1 MEKAAI
7 IHYPADH
14 FVYPINEKTL
24 HIRIQTK
31 KNDISEVILIHG
43 DQYLW
48 SDGKWQYE
56 ETEMIKSGTDGI
68 HDYWHVFIEPNYRR
82 SRYGFKLK
90 SGEDELILTE
100 KGFYTLAPEDSGYYF
115 NFPYIH
121 AKEVFKAPS
130 WVKDTVW
137 YQIFPERF
145 ANGNPDNDPE
155 GALPWGAADPSPT
168 NFFGGDFE
176 GVMEHLDYL
185 QDLGITGIYFTPVF
199 KAFSNHKYDTIDY
212 LEIDPQFG
220 TKETLKK
227 LVKECHKRNIRVM
240 LDAVF
245 NHSGY
250 YFPPFQDVLKNG
262 ENSKYKEWFL
272 PHSFPLKG
280 GEFPNYETFAF
291 VEQMPKLNTA
301 NPDVKEYLL
310 KVAKYW
316 IEEFNIDGWR
326 LDVANE
332 VDHQFWRE
340 FRQAVKSLK
349 PDLYIL
355 GEIWHN
361 SMPWLRGDQFDAVM
375 NYPFTTNLL
384 NLVAKKSI
392 TGTDFANNMTAEI
405 HRYPA
410 NVYEAAFNLVG
421 SHDTPRI
428 LTECEGDKN
437 KVKLIYTILFT
448 FMGAPCIYYGDEV
461 GISGDMDPGCRKCM
475 EWDEAKQD
483 RNLFSHIQKLIK
495 LRREEKMLAN
505 EGHFEFFQT
514 DGNLVAYR
522 KYTESK
528 TIVIVA
534 NPNAESGEFTLPFN
548 MKGVKITNL
557 LSGEEFAA
565 EADRLIIKL
574 DGFGYDILSF
584 PSSFNKI

>member
-7 IHYPADH
+7 IHYPSDH
-14 FVYPINEKTL
+14 YVYPYNEKTL

-31 KNDISEVILIHG
+31 KDDVAEVTLIHG

-48 SDGKWQYE
+48 SDGKWLFE
-56 ETEMIKSGTDGI
+56 ETDMLKSGTDGI
-68 HDYWHVFIEPNYRR
+68 HDFWHIFIEPPFRR

-90 SGEDELILTE
+90 SGEEELILTE
-100 KGFYTLAPEDSGYYF
+100 KGFYDLPPTDSGYYF
-115 NFPYIH
+115 NFPYLH
-121 AKEVFKAPS
+121 AEEVFEAPS
-130 WVKDTVW
+130 WVKETVW

-145 ANGNPDNDPE
+145 ANGNPDSNPE
-155 GALPWGAADPSPT
+155 GALPWGSAPPSPT

-176 GVMEHLDYL
+176 GVIEHLDYL

-220 TKETLKK
+220 TKETLKR
-227 LVKECHKRNIRVM
+227 LVEECHKRNIRVM

-250 YFPPFQDVLKNG
+250 YFPPFQDVLENG
-262 ENSKYKEWFL
+262 EKSKYKDWFH

-280 GEFPNYETFAF
+280 GEYPNYETFAF
-291 VEQMPKLNTA
+291 VAQMPKLNTK

-340 FRQAVKSLK
+340 FRQTVKSVK
-349 PDLYIL
+349 SDLYIL

-384 NLVAKKSI
+384 NLIAKKTI
-392 TGTDFANNMTAEI
+392 TGTEFTNNMTAEI

-428 LTECEGDKN
+428 LTECEGN
-437 KVKLIYTILFT
+437 KDRVKLIYTILFT
-448 FMGAPCIYYGDEV
+448 FMGSPCLYYGDEI
-461 GISGDMDPGCRKCM
+461 GLSGEMDPGCRKCM
-475 EWDEAKQD
+475 EWDENKQD
-483 RNLFSHIQKLIK
+483 RELFSHIQQLIK
-495 LRREEKMLAN
+495 LRREQKLLAN
-505 EGHFEFFQT
+505 EGQFEFIHT
-514 DGNLVAYR
+514 DSDLVAYQ
-522 KYTESK
+522 KYNDSK
-528 TIVIVA
+528 TIVVLA
-534 NPNAESGEFTLPFN
+534 NPSAESTEFTLPYS
-548 MKGVKITNL
+548 MKGIKITNL
-557 LSGEEFAA
+557 LSNEEFAA
-565 EADRLIIKL
+565 EANSLKVKL
-574 DGFGYDILSF
+574 GGYGFDILSF
-584 PSSFNKI
+584 PSALNQ

>member
-7 IHYPADH
+7 IHYPSDH
-14 FVYPINEKTL
+14 YVYPYNEKTL

-31 KNDISEVILIHG
+31 KDDVAEVTLIHG

-48 SDGKWQYE
+48 SDGKWLFE
-56 ETEMIKSGTDGI
+56 ETDMLKSGTDGI
-68 HDYWHVFIEPNYRR
+68 HDFWHVFIEPPYRR

-90 SGEDELILTE
+90 SGEEELILTE
-100 KGFYTLAPEDSGYYF
+100 KGFYTSPPTDSGYYF
-115 NFPYIH
+115 NFPYLH
-121 AKEVFKAPS
+121 AEEVFEAPS
-130 WVKDTVW
+130 WVKETVW

-155 GALPWGAADPSPT
+155 GALPWGSAPPSPT

-176 GVMEHLDYL
+176 GVIEHLDYL

-220 TKETLKK
+220 TKETLKR
-227 LVKECHKRNIRVM
+227 LVEECHKRNIRVM

-250 YFPPFQDVLKNG
+250 YFPPFQDVLENG
-262 ENSKYKEWFL
+262 EKSKYKDWFH

-280 GEFPNYETFAF
+280 GEYPNYETFAF
-291 VEQMPKLNTA
+291 VAQMPKLNTK
-301 NPDVKEYLL
+301 NPEVKEYLL
-310 KVAKYW
+310 KVANYW

-340 FRQAVKSLK
+340 FRQAVKSVK
-349 PDLYIL
+349 SDLYIL

-384 NLVAKKSI
+384 NLIAKKTI
-392 TGTDFANNMTAEI
+392 TGTEFANNMTAEI

-428 LTECEGDKN
+428 LTECEGNIDR
-437 KVKLIYTILFT
+437 VKLIYTILFT
-448 FMGAPCIYYGDEV
+448 FMGSPCLYYGDEI
-461 GISGDMDPGCRKCM
+461 GLSGEMDPGCRKCM
-475 EWDEAKQD
+475 EWDENKQD
-483 RNLFSHIQKLIK
+483 RELFSHIQQLIK
-495 LRREEKMLAN
+495 LRREEKLLAN
-505 EGHFEFFQT
+505 EGQLEFFHT
-514 DGNLVAYR
+514 GSDLVAYQ
-522 KYTESK
+522 KYNNSK
-528 TIVIVA
+528 IIVVLA
-534 NPNAESGEFTLPFN
+534 NPSAESTEFTLPYS

-557 LSGEEFAA
+557 LSNEEFAA
-565 EADRLIIKL
+565 EADSLKVKL
-574 DGFGYDILSF
+574 DGYGFDILSF
-584 PSSFNKI
+584 PSALNK

>member
-7 IHYPADH
+7 IHYPSDH
-14 FVYPINEKTL
+14 YVYPYNEKTL

-31 KNDISEVILIHG
+31 KDDVAEVTLIHG

-48 SDGKWQYE
+48 SDGKWLFE
-56 ETEMIKSGTDGI
+56 ETDMLKSGTDGI
-68 HDYWHVFIEPNYRR
+68 HDFWHVFIEPPYRR

-90 SGEDELILTE
+90 SGEEELILTE
-100 KGFYTLAPEDSGYYF
+100 KGFYTLPPTDSGYYF
-115 NFPYIH
+115 NFPYLH
-121 AKEVFKAPS
+121 AEEVFEAPS
-130 WVKDTVW
+130 WVKETVW
-137 YQIFPERF
+137 YQVFPERF

-155 GALPWGAADPSPT
+155 GALPWGSAPPSPT

-176 GVMEHLDYL
+176 GVIEHLDYL

-220 TKETLKK
+220 TKETLKR
-227 LVKECHKRNIRVM
+227 LVEESHKRNIRVM

-250 YFPPFQDVLKNG
+250 YFPPFQDVLENG
-262 ENSKYKEWFL
+262 EKSKYKDWFH

-280 GEFPNYETFAF
+280 GKYPNYETFAF
-291 VEQMPKLNTA
+291 VAQMPKLNTK
-301 NPDVKEYLL
+301 NPEVKEYLL

-340 FRQAVKSLK
+340 FRQAVKSVK
-349 PDLYIL
+349 SDLYIL

-384 NLVAKKSI
+384 NLIAKKTM
-392 TGTDFANNMTAEI
+392 TGTEFANNMTAEI

-428 LTECEGDKN
+428 LTECEGN
-437 KVKLIYTILFT
+437 KDRVKLIYTILFT
-448 FMGAPCIYYGDEV
+448 FMGSPCLYYGDEI
-461 GISGDMDPGCRKCM
+461 GLSGEMDPGCRKCM
-475 EWDEAKQD
+475 EWDENKQD
-483 RNLFSHIQKLIK
+483 RELFSHIQQLIK
-495 LRREEKMLAN
+495 LRREEKLLAN
-505 EGHFEFFQT
+505 EGQLEFFHT
-514 DGNLVAYR
+514 GSDLVAYQ
-522 KYTESK
+522 KYNNSK
-528 TIVIVA
+528 TIVVLA
-534 NPNAESGEFTLPFN
+534 NPSAESTEFTLPYS

-557 LSGEEFAA
+557 LSNEEFAA
-565 EADRLIIKL
+565 EADSLKVKL
-574 DGFGYDILSF
+574 DGYGFDILSF
-584 PSSFNKI
+584 PSALNK

>member
-1 MEKAAI
+1 MY
-7 IHYPADH
+7 IH
-14 FVYPINEKTL
+14 T
-24 HIRIQTK
+24 TK
-31 KNDISEVILIHG
+31 KPYILEYKQKKDDVAEVTLIHG

-48 SDGKWQYE
+48 SDGKWLFE
-56 ETEMIKSGTDGI
+56 ETDMLKSGTDGI
-68 HDYWHVFIEPNYRR
+68 HDFWHVFIEPPYRR

-90 SGEDELILTE
+90 SGEEELILTE
-100 KGFYTLAPEDSGYYF
+100 KGFYTLPPTDSGYYF
-115 NFPYIH
+115 NFPYLH
-121 AKEVFKAPS
+121 AEEVFDAPS
-130 WVKDTVW
+130 WVKETVW

-155 GALPWGAADPSPT
+155 GALPWGSAPPSPT

-176 GVMEHLDYL
+176 GVIEHLDYL

-220 TKETLKK
+220 TKETLKR
-227 LVKECHKRNIRVM
+227 LVEESHKRNIRVM

-250 YFPPFQDVLKNG
+250 YFPPFQDVLENG
-262 ENSKYKEWFL
+262 EKSKYKDWFH

-280 GEFPNYETFAF
+280 GKYPNYETFAF
-291 VEQMPKLNTA
+291 VAQMPKLNTK
-301 NPDVKEYLL
+301 NPEVKEYLL

-340 FRQAVKSLK
+340 FRQAVKSVK
-349 PDLYIL
+349 SDLYIL

-384 NLVAKKSI
+384 NLIAKKTI
-392 TGTDFANNMTAEI
+392 TGTEFANNMTAEI

-428 LTECEGDKN
+428 LTECEGN
-437 KVKLIYTILFT
+437 KDRVKLIYTILFT
-448 FMGAPCIYYGDEV
+448 FMGSPCLYYGDEI
-461 GISGDMDPGCRKCM
+461 GLSGEMDPGCRKCM
-475 EWDEAKQD
+475 EWDENKQD
-483 RNLFSHIQKLIK
+483 RELFSHIQQLIK
-495 LRREEKMLAN
+495 LRREEKLLAN
-505 EGHFEFFQT
+505 EGQLEFFHT
-514 DGNLVAYR
+514 GSDLVAYQ
-522 KYTESK
+522 KYNNSK
-528 TIVIVA
+528 TIIVLA
-534 NPNAESGEFTLPFN
+534 NPSAESTEFTLPYS

-557 LSGEEFAA
+557 LSNEEFAA
-565 EADRLIIKL
+565 EADSLKVKL
-574 DGFGYDILSF
+574 DGYGFDILSF
-584 PSSFNKI
+584 PSALNK

>member
-7 IHYPADH
+7 IHHPADH
-14 FVYPINEKTL
+14 FVYPVNKETL

-31 KNDISEVILIHG
+31 KDDVQEITLLHG

-48 SDGKWQYE
+48 EDEKWLFE
-56 ETEMIKSGTDGI
+56 ETNMSKSGTDGI
-68 HDYWHVFIEPNYRR
+68 HDYWHAFIAPPFRR

-90 SGEDELILTE
+90 SGNEELILTE
-100 KGFYTLAPEDSGYYF
+100 KGFFEFPPIDSGYYF
-115 NFPYIH
+115 NFPYLH
-121 AKEVFKAPS
+121 ADEVFKAPS

-145 ANGNPDNDPE
+145 ANGNPENDPE
-155 GALPWGAADPSPT
+155 GALPWGSAPPSPK

-176 GVMEHLDYL
+176 GVIEHLDYL
-185 QDLGITGIYFTPVF
+185 TDLGITGIYFTPVF

-220 TKETLKK
+220 SKETLKR
-227 LVKECHKRNIRVM
+227 LVKECHDRNIRVM

-250 YFPPFQDVLKNG
+250 YFPPFQDVLEKG
-262 ENSKYKEWFL
+262 EKSKYKDWFH

-280 GEFPNYETFAF
+280 GERPNYETFAF
-291 VEQMPKLNTA
+291 VAQMPKLNTQ
-301 NPDVKEYLL
+301 NSEVKEYLL

-316 IEEFNIDGWR
+316 IDEFDIDGWR

-340 FRQAVKSLK
+340 FRQAVKGVK
-349 PDLYIL
+349 PGLYIL

-384 NLVAKKSI
+384 NLVAKKAI
-392 TGTDFANNMTAEI
+392 TGKDFVYNMTTEI

-428 LTECEGDKN
+428 LTECEDDKDR
-437 KVKLIYTILFT
+437 VKLIYTILLT
-448 FMGAPCIYYGDEV
+448 FIGSPCLYYGDEI
-461 GISGDMDPGCRKCM
+461 GLSGEMDPGCRKCM
-475 EWDEAKQD
+475 EWDESKQD
-483 RNLFSHIQKLIK
+483 RALFTHIQSLIK
-495 LRREEKMLAN
+495 LRREEKLLAN
-505 EGHFEFFQT
+505 EGQFEFIHT
-514 DGNLVAYR
+514 DSNAIAYR
-522 KYTESK
+522 KYNDSK
-528 TIVIVA
+528 SVIVIA
-534 NPNAESGEFTLPFN
+534 NPLAEKAKFTLPYS
-548 MKGVKITNL
+548 MKGIKITSL
-557 LSGEEFAA
+557 LTGKEFAA
-565 EADRLIIKL
+565 EADSLKVEL
-574 DGFGYDILSF
+574 DSFGFEILSF
-584 PSSFNKI
+584 PTI